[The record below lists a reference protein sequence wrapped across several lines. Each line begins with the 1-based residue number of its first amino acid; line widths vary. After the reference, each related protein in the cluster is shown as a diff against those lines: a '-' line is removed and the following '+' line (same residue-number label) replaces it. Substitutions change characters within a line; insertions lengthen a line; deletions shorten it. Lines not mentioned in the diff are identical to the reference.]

1 MKRSTDNFISLQVSG
16 IYPTK
21 SINKSSSIAFSN
33 TLRNLKIFSL
43 NHLIVAAALS
53 NLLITYF
60 FQICGRRNLPRCVAS
75 RYLPVQHQQGKHRD
89 RHLSCVIIVKSE
101 HMSHTNLWHCGVV
114 VNNTKE
120 QLQMHRFKFC
130 SQCVGDLWWW
140 ESQNKADRLP
150 PFVSNSAKTFHHS
163 SSSSSIVDL
172 KKLNNW
178 FPYQALTVNQ
188 STRNEVPQRSMS

>member
-101 HMSHTNLWHCGVV
+101 HMSHTNLWHLITQR
-114 VNNTKE
+114 NN
-120 QLQMHRFKFC
+120 FKC
-130 SQCVGDLWWW
+130 TD
-140 ESQNKADRLP
+140 
-150 PFVSNSAKTFHHS
+150 SNSARSVSEICDGENLKIRLIAFHLS
-163 SSSSSIVDL
+163 SAIL
-172 KKLNNW
+172 QKL
-178 FPYQALTVNQ
+178 FIILLHHHLLLT
-188 STRNEVPQRSMS
+188 

>member
-21 SINKSSSIAFSN
+21 STNKSSSIAFSN

-43 NHLIVAAALS
+43 NHRIVAAALS

-60 FQICGRRNLPRCVAS
+60 FQICGRRNLPRYVAS
-75 RYLPVQHQQGKHRD
+75 RY
-89 RHLSCVIIVKSE
+89 CVIIVKSE

-130 SQCVGDLWWW
+130 SQCVGDLPWW

-150 PFVSNSAKTFHHS
+150 LFVSNSAKTFHHS
-163 SSSSSIVDL
+163 SSSSSIFDL

-188 STRNEVPQRSMS
+188 STRNEVTQRSMS